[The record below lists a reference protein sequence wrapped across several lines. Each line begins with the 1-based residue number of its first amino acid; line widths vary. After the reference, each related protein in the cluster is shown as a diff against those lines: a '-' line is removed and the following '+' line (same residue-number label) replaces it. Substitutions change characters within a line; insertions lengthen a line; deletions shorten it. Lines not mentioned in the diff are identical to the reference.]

1 MNELFEFRK
10 HLNTKKV
17 IIFVILIVIVLIL
30 FLPKN
35 TQKQIQKEEE
45 VNPYKTYYSIN
56 HKISLELPKR
66 YNLIETQSEHT
77 LQLQTKDGFIINIE
91 ENNIVVGKS
100 LKEIATSDK
109 NVYSKKFDNI
119 YDLSDLKE
127 FNLEDGHLLSS
138 YKYSFKHTNQ
148 STNYN
153 ITVFWIQSDT
163 QYYIITVSI
172 PENSISKYQGIEA
185 EIISSFKMN

>member
-10 HLNTKKV
+10 HLNMKKF
-17 IIFVILIVIVLIL
+17 IIFAILIVIVLTI

-35 TQKQIQKEEE
+35 TKKQIQKEEAA
-45 VNPYKTYYSIN
+45 NPYKTYYSIN

-77 LQLQTKDGFIINIE
+77 LQLQAEDGLIINIE

-109 NVYSKKFDNI
+109 NVYLKKFDNI
-119 YDLSDLKE
+119 YDISDLKE
-127 FNLEDGHLLSS
+127 FNLENDNLLSS
-138 YKYSFKHTNQ
+138 YKYNFKHTNQ

-172 PENSISKYQGIEA
+172 PENNISKYQGLEA
-185 EIISSFKMN
+185 EIVSSFNMN